1 MAARRKSTRQRNGCS
16 LAVKSLR
23 AIHHCQRD
31 LSTRSPRGHRVLH
44 AGWFPLMSRACC
56 KKRREV
62 EPDCATAGD
71 EIEDENDWRE
81 ELFEHRNSPQ
91 KLLMVCDG
99 HEFLVFD
106 ELYAGGLPN
115 GCRRP
120 EVSSDGRIFS
130 RQLHSRLLRGKC
142 PVFDRSAAPPIP
154 SPEPAPPLW
163 VPSPSQLH

>member
-1 MAARRKSTRQRNGCS
+1 MGVV
-16 LAVKSLR
+16 LLVKSLR

-44 AGWFPLMSRACC
+44 AGWFALMSRAWR
-56 KKRREV
+56 KKRAEV
-62 EPDCATAGD
+62 EPGSAVVGD

-91 KLLMVCDG
+91 ELLMVCDG

-106 ELYAGGLPN
+106 ELFAGGLPN

-120 EVSSDGRIFS
+120 EVSSNGRIFS
-130 RQLHSRLLRGKC
+130 RQLHSRLLRDEC
-142 PVFDRSAAPPIP
+142 AVVVRPAAPPIP
-154 SPEPAPPLW
+154 PCGPIPPLW
-163 VPSPSQLH
+163 APPQLH